1 MKLYLPFIATVVG
14 AIIFASFPTIAHD
27 EKANPGTAKHGGQ
40 YVEYE
45 VHHGIE
51 MVATEAK
58 LIFHMTEHLEP
69 LDMKGS
75 SFKAFIQTDA
85 GMKVLTLQPEG
96 STLLTELPSPLP
108 KGAKIALTGKDAH
121 GHSLQARFVKE

>member
-1 MKLYLPFIATVVG
+1 MKSSLLFVTTCLSAV
-14 AIIFASFPTIAHD
+14 IFVNFSCAAHD
-27 EKANPGTAKHGGQ
+27 EKTNPGTAKHGGQ
-40 YVEYE
+40 YTEYE

-58 LIFHMTEHLEP
+58 LVFHMTQHLEP
-69 LDMKGS
+69 VDMKGS

-85 GMKVLTLQPEG
+85 GMRVLALQPEG
-96 STLLTELPSPLP
+96 STLIADLPSPLP
-108 KGAKIALTGKDAH
+108 KGAKIALTGKDAD